1 MSRMGTGR
9 GGGGG
14 EANMNRAGR
23 RAAIPCEYKEA
34 KK

>member
-1 MSRMGTGR
+1 MGT

-14 EANMNRAGR
+14 EANMNRAGL